1 MWLAR
6 GVQSAVFYY
15 ATCTPCAATVDRRRR
30 KRDAVRAQ
38 REQAKSTVV
47 VTDQPRP
54 FAQPTPFSTNTGW
67 AEEITLGP
75 GPPTRR
81 HRAKN
86 CQSDGMAPP
95 RLSATSSTT
104 IEDGPPSERE
114 KTLKASLGERF
125 HWARYQREDEVL
137 WGEEGEE
144 EEQQQSAR
152 FPGRAR
158 AGTSHSNQ
166 YYVGRAPP
174 VNDLHPPIVSGP
186 TSRAETRWM
195 MQPPPTARVMAGKAR
210 HDSVHKSKAP
220 STRRAAARLDMK
232 IEETAEEYDDLQEGQ
247 SIPMPDRKSWFAAGT
262 SLKNRKATDK
272 KRRPPPVA
280 VIKDLDRGYISSEA
294 LSDCSPRYP
303 PAATLA
309 SRPESMAHIRH
320 AYDEWHLPISST
332 RSDSPSSL
340 GSDSLHCPDT
350 PYSRPESKRT
360 EDSGKAFRSPYANIA
375 SPMGRPDD
383 KGIEAI
389 RVEVDEPK
397 SREQMRPLKWRW
409 SFDV

>member
-15 ATCTPCAATVDRRRR
+15 ATCTPCAAAVDQRRR
-30 KRDAVRAQ
+30 KRDAVRTQ
-38 REQAKSTVV
+38 REQAKSTVI

-54 FAQPTPFSTNTGW
+54 FAQPTAFSTNPGW

-81 HRAKN
+81 HRTKN
-86 CQSDGMAPP
+86 TQNDGMAPP

-104 IEDGPPSERE
+104 VDDAPPSEKE
-114 KTLKASLGERF
+114 KTLKTSLGERL

-137 WGEEGEE
+137 WGEEED
-144 EEQQQSAR
+144 QQSSR
-152 FPGRAR
+152 FPGRTR
-158 AGTSHSNQ
+158 SGTSHSNQ

-195 MQPPPTARVMAGKAR
+195 LQPPPTARVMAGKAR
-210 HDSVHKSKAP
+210 HDSVRSSKAP
-220 STRRAAARLDMK
+220 STRRTARLDTK
-232 IEETAEEYDDLQEGQ
+232 IEEAAEENDDVQEGQ
-247 SIPMPDRKSWFAAGT
+247 SIPMPDRTNWFATGT
-262 SLKNRKATDK
+262 NFNNRKTSDK

-280 VIKDLDRGYISSEA
+280 VIKDLSDRDYLSSEA

-303 PAATLA
+303 PGAAVA

-340 GSDSLHCPDT
+340 ESDSYHCPDT

-375 SPMGRPDD
+375 TSPTRRSDD

-397 SREQMRPLKWRW
+397 SREQMKTLKWRW

>member
-15 ATCTPCAATVDRRRR
+15 ATCTPCAAAVDRRRR
-30 KRDAVRAQ
+30 KRDAVRIQ
-38 REQAKSTVV
+38 REQAKSTVI

-54 FAQPTPFSTNTGW
+54 FAQPTPFSTNPGW
-67 AEEITLGP
+67 TEEITLGP
-75 GPPTRR
+75 GPPARR

-86 CQSDGMAPP
+86 CQTDGLAPP

-104 IEDGPPSERE
+104 IEDAQPSERE
-114 KTLKASLGERF
+114 KTLKTSLGERL
-125 HWARYQREDEVL
+125 HWARFQREDEVL
-137 WGEEGEE
+137 WGEED
-144 EEQQQSAR
+144 EQQSSR

-195 MQPPPTARVMAGKAR
+195 LQPPPTARVMAGKAR
-210 HDSVHKSKAP
+210 HDSVRNSKAP
-220 STRRAAARLDMK
+220 STRRAAKLDMM
-232 IEETAEEYDDLQEGQ
+232 IEETAEEDGYDDVQEGQ
-247 SIPMPDRKSWFAAGT
+247 SIPMPDRSTWFAAGT
-262 SLKNRKATDK
+262 NLNNRKATDK

-280 VIKDLDRGYISSEA
+280 VIKDLSDRDYLSSDA
-294 LSDCSPRYP
+294 LSDFSPRYP
-303 PAATLA
+303 PAALA
-309 SRPESMAHIRH
+309 SGPESMAHIRH

-360 EDSGKAFRSPYANIA
+360 EDSGKAFRSPYTNIA
-375 SPMGRPDD
+375 TSPTGRPDD
-383 KGIEAI
+383 KGFEAI